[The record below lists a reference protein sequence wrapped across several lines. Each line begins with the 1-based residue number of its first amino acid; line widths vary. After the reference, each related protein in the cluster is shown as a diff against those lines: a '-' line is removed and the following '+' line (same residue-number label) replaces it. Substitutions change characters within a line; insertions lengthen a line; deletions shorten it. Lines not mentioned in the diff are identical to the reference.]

1 MSLEMRVRQAA
12 RRGSRVESRGSRVL
26 RRKVRCK
33 DAQSHGS
40 GPGSRSPTS
49 PLVCDSS
56 KRPTIPL
63 TARRACLPVVAAFLL
78 SVPHITHSSPFAPTL
93 VIRFR
98 FRMSCRLPW

>member
-1 MSLEMRVRQAA
+1 M
-12 RRGSRVESRGSRVL
+12 L

-63 TARRACLPVVAAFLL
+63 TARRAYLPACLPVVAASLL